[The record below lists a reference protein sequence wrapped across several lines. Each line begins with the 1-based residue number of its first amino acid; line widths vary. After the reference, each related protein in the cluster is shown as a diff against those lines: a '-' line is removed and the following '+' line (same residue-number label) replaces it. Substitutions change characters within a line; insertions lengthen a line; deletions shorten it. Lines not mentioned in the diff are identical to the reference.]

1 MALGN
6 RDRIGRGFETLASGL
21 APFVDRYM
29 QASPE
34 AGPDWFD
41 RFFRREGRPASKSDP
56 YVVLKAMTDY
66 WEVFQRELGRSA
78 RNWANELLET
88 RNAWAHNNTFSVD
101 DTYRALDTMERL
113 LDAIAAGPEA
123 ADIRRAKEG
132 LVTHHTAG
140 KGQRRRTQRVPAT
153 GLPVRGLPS
162 WRETALPRVEV
173 ATGQFAEA
181 EFAADLAQVHRGEGG
196 PEYADP
202 VGFFR
207 RTFLTQ
213 GLQALVTQA
222 LHRLSRDPRGIPVI
236 GLQTNFGGGKT
247 HSLLSLYHLFSGLE
261 LTAFP
266 NELQDVIR
274 IIAGIT
280 RLPAAKRA
288 VLVGTAISPSLPLPK
303 DDGTQVRTLWGEL
316 AWQLGGRRAYELVA
330 DADTTGTNPGDALRI
345 LLARHAPCLILIDEW
360 VAYARGLY
368 GVEGLPAGTFDT
380 QLTFAQALTEA
391 VHAVPGTLLVVSI
404 PASDPNSESPP
415 LGSEIEIGGV
425 GGREALRRL
434 RNVVH
439 RVEASWQP
447 ASPDESFAIVR
458 RRLFEP
464 FGPEALTVRD
474 AVAQHFVDYYRKHRG
489 YFPHECSDISYEQD
503 IKNAYPIHPEL
514 FARLYEDWSTL
525 ERFQR
530 TRGVLRLMAKVIHI
544 LWAAGDDS
552 PLIMPGGLPLSDR
565 DVETELT
572 TILEDHWKPV
582 LDTDVDGPGS
592 SPAKLDAEKPM
603 FGQQSVAR
611 RVSRTV
617 FMGSAPTAS
626 SPNRG
631 LEDQRMRLGCATPG
645 ESPALFGDAL
655 RSLADRATYLYVD
668 RERSWYDVQPSVT
681 RKAADLSERLR
692 QQPDIIRAAII
703 KRLELASRGE
713 ARGAFADVHIAP
725 RTSGEIEDRTE
736 TRLVILSPETPH
748 LSKSPSPALTTTAE
762 LLDQRGNGPRNYRN
776 MLVFLAPDARRLED
790 LEQSLSDHLAWTE
803 IVDRA
808 GEFDLSGFQIRQA
821 ETRQRQTNEA
831 VELGL
836 MHTYQWLLVPTQ
848 PDPIGPIE
856 WIVLRVN
863 GEGSL
868 AERATRKLKE
878 EDLLR
883 LDMAP
888 VLVRMDLDRSLAPL
902 WETGD
907 VEVAQLWDAYAR
919 YCYLPRLRDAD
930 VLLRAVAAGPAHPEW
945 SKETFAFAA
954 AYDRTTGR
962 YRDLT
967 IGRTASVTMNSVLVQ
982 PFLAEAQAD
991 LDDHRARSPSS
1002 AVATPAATQST
1013 VTSSVVRP
1021 LRRKGPRRF
1030 RGTVTFRSPQL
1041 VQDLRKIEREVL
1053 ERLGTAD
1060 DIQVAI
1066 HLEMDV
1072 STTSGI
1078 SEDTASTVMENA
1090 RALGFEEYGFDE

>member
-21 APFVDRYM
+21 APFVDRHM
-29 QASPE
+29 HASSE

-41 RFFRREGRPASKSDP
+41 RFFHREGRPASKSDP
-56 YVVLKAMTDY
+56 YVLLRAMTDH

-78 RNWANELLET
+78 RNWSNELIET
-88 RNAWAHNNTFSVD
+88 RNTWAHNNTFSVE

-113 LDAIAAGPEA
+113 LEAIAAGPEA
-123 ADIRRAKEG
+123 ADIRRAKENVVARHPPG
-132 LVTHHTAG
+132 RSQPRRV
-140 KGQRRRTQRVPAT
+140 QRIPTT

-162 WRETALPRVEV
+162 WREAALPRVEV

-196 PEYADP
+196 AEYADP

-213 GLQALVTQA
+213 GLQALVTQG

-247 HSLLSLYHLFSGLE
+247 HSLLSLYHLFAGLE

-266 NELQDVIR
+266 KELQDVIR
-274 IIAGIT
+274 RAGIT
-280 RLPAAKRA
+280 RLPAVKRA
-288 VLVGTAISPSLPLPK
+288 VLVGTAISPSQPLPK
-303 DDGTQVRTLWGEL
+303 DDGIQVRTLWGEL
-316 AWQLGGRRAYELVA
+316 AWQLGGREAYELVA
-330 DADTTGTNPGDALRI
+330 DADATGTNPGDALRI
-345 LLARHAPCLILIDEW
+345 LLARHTPCLILIDEW
-360 VAYARGLY
+360 IAYARGLY
-368 GVEGLPAGTFDT
+368 GVEGLPAGSFDT

-404 PASDPNSESPP
+404 PASDPDSNSPP

-434 RNVVH
+434 RNVVR
-439 RVEASWQP
+439 RVESSWRP

-464 FGPEALTVRD
+464 FGPDALTVRD
-474 AVAQHFVDYYRKHRG
+474 TVAQHFVDYYRKHRG
-489 YFPHECSDISYEQD
+489 DFPHECSDLSYEQH
-503 IKNAYPIHPEL
+503 IRNAYPIHPEL
-514 FARLYEDWSTL
+514 FARLYQDWSTL

-530 TRGVLRLMAKVIHI
+530 TRGVLRLMAKVIHV
-544 LWAAGDDS
+544 LWAAGDEA
-552 PLIMPGGLPLSDR
+552 PLIMPGGLPLSDI
-565 DVETELT
+565 ETELIA
-572 TILEDHWKPV
+572 ILEDHWKPV
-582 LDTDVDGPGS
+582 LDADVDGPGS
-592 SPAKLDAEKPM
+592 SPARLDAEKPM
-603 FGQQSVAR
+603 FGQRSVAR
-611 RVSRTV
+611 RVGRTV
-617 FMGSAPTAS
+617 FIGSAPTAS

-655 RSLADRATYLYVD
+655 RSLADRTTYLYVD

-703 KRLELASRGE
+703 RRIEGTSRGE
-713 ARGAFADVHIAP
+713 ARGAFAEVHVAP
-725 RTSGEIEDRTE
+725 RASSEIEDRTE
-736 TRLVILSPETPH
+736 ARLVILSPEAPH
-748 LSKSPSPALTTTAE
+748 LNKSPSPALAAIAE

-790 LEQSLSDHLAWTE
+790 LERSVSDHLAWTE

-808 GEFDLSGFQIRQA
+808 EEFDLSGFQIRQA
-821 ETRQRQTNEA
+821 ETRQRQTDEA
-831 VELGL
+831 VELGITQ
-836 MHTYQWLLVPTQ
+836 TYQWLLVPTQ
-848 PDPIGPIE
+848 PDPMGPIE
-856 WIVLRVN
+856 WIVLRIN

-868 AERATRKLKE
+868 AERASRKLLA

-883 LDMAP
+883 LDMAA
-888 VLVRMDLDRSLAPL
+888 VLVRMDLDQSLAPL

-907 VEVAQLWDAYAR
+907 VEVAQLWEAYAR

-930 VLLRAVAAGPAHPEW
+930 VLLRAVAAGPSHPEW
-945 SKETFAFAA
+945 PNETFAVAA
-954 AYDRTTGR
+954 AYDRATGR

-967 IGRTASVTMNSVLVQ
+967 IGRTASATLQSVVVQ

-991 LDDHRARSPSS
+991 LDDHRARPPSS
-1002 AVATPAATQST
+1002 AVASPAPARSA

-1021 LRRKGPRRF
+1021 LRRQGPRRF
-1030 RGTVTFRSPQL
+1030 RATVTFRSPRPA
-1041 VQDLRKIEREVL
+1041 QDLQKIEREVL
-1053 ERLGTAD
+1053 EYLGARD
-1060 DIQVAI
+1060 DMEIVI
-1066 HLEMDV
+1066 RLEMDV
-1072 STTSGI
+1072 STALEI
-1078 SEDTASTVMENA
+1078 SENTASTVIENA
-1090 RALGFEEYGFDE
+1090 RALGFEEYEFEE